1 MLTEKQIRALKSREK
16 DYVVSDGR
24 NARGEGV
31 LILKVRPNATKEF
44 YFQRHV
50 GGKKRLSKLGVW
62 PSLSL
67 VEARDKCREQRAVL
81 VTAGTLQDLLD
92 GYVGKLRAEGAASME
107 DVRWSFKHYI
117 TEPFPN
123 LANRSASLVG
133 PSDVRD
139 IIAKM
144 IGDGVTTYCNRLRAQ
159 LHAAFQMGLEQEY
172 NPRRYQ
178 DADLKY
184 GLVSN
189 PVASVPVQ
197 SDWERPGDRALTVD
211 ELATL
216 WQLLPEHLTLVTS
229 ELIKFLIASGGQRPQ
244 QLLAV
249 ERKQYY
255 KDHLLIRN
263 NKGADGERTLH
274 AVPYNKLMR
283 NCLRTLEEI
292 DDSSAYPFVGKS
304 EGKSLHANSLSR
316 AITKLHERHAAK
328 FEAPFTLRDLRR
340 TCKTLMGVAGLSKEI
355 RDRIQGHAFNDVAS
369 KHYDRYD
376 YLKEKKRGLERWS
389 VWLQKNVISVRK
401 PD

>member
-1 MLTEKQIRALKSREK
+1 MLTEKQIRALKAREK

-24 NARGEGV
+24 SARGEGV

-50 GGKKRLSKLGVW
+50 DGKKRLSKVGVW
-62 PSLSL
+62 PSLTL
-67 VEARDKCREQRAVL
+67 TEARDKCREQRAVL
-81 VTAGTLQDLLD
+81 VTAGTLQELLD
-92 GYVGKLRAEGAASME
+92 GYVNKLRGEGAASVE
-107 DVRWSFKHYI
+107 DVKWSFKHYI

-123 LANRSASLVG
+123 LVCRSASLIG
-133 PSDVRD
+133 PGDVRD

-178 DADLKY
+178 DVDLKY

-263 NKGADGERTLH
+263 NKGPDGERTLH

-283 NCLRTLEEI
+283 NCLRTLSEI
-292 DDSSAYPFVGKS
+292 DASSAFPFVGKS

-316 AITKLHERHAAK
+316 AITKLYERHTDK

-340 TCKTLMGVAGLSKEI
+340 TCKTLMGVAGLSKEL
-355 RDRIQGHAFNDVAS
+355 RDRIQGHAFSDVAS

-376 YLKEKKRGLERWS
+376 YFKEKKSGLNRWS
-389 VWLQKNVISVRK
+389 VWLEKNVIENKSL
-401 PD
+401 